1 MYDLKTFFEINK
13 LEISDEDLQV
23 LDQLSKR
30 QKGKLIID
38 LKDCEFRETNTQ
50 AEEYLNGNI
59 SAVELYNSYRG

>member
-13 LEISDEDLQV
+13 LEISDKDLQV
-23 LDQLSKR
+23 LDRLSKR

-50 AEEYLNGNI
+50 AEE
-59 SAVELYNSYRG
+59 